1 MLNLHPDIFGND
13 LQLPKIAAFYMT
25 NNRTSQTLCK
35 PDCVRTL
42 YKIIMCEDS
51 EPEEPQ
57 RGIAYT
63 RSSIDGVQ
71 RRPPVRAKANIC

>member
-25 NNRTSQTLCK
+25 NNCTSQTLCK

-42 YKIIMCEDS
+42 CEIVMH
-51 EPEEPQ
+51 EENLKSLS
-57 RGIAYT
+57 A
-63 RSSIDGVQ
+63 
-71 RRPPVRAKANIC
+71 A

>member
-13 LQLPKIAAFYMT
+13 LQLPKITAFYMT

-35 PDCVRTL
+35 PDCVQTL
-42 YKIIMCEDS
+42 YKIIMSEDS

>member
-1 MLNLHPDIFGND
+1 MLNLHPDILAND

-25 NNRTSQTLCK
+25 NDRASQTLCK
-35 PDCVRTL
+35 PDCVPTV
-42 YKIIMCEDS
+42 YKIIMREDS

>member
-1 MLNLHPDIFGND
+1 MLNLHPDILAND

-35 PDCVRTL
+35 PDCVPTL

>member
-13 LQLPKIAAFYMT
+13 LQLPKITAFYMT

-35 PDCVRTL
+35 PDCVLTL
-42 YKIIMCEDS
+42 YKIIMREDS

-71 RRPPVRAKANIC
+71 RRPPVLAKANIC

>member
-13 LQLPKIAAFYMT
+13 LQLPKITAFYMT
-25 NNRTSQTLCK
+25 NNRASQTLCK
-35 PDCVRTL
+35 PDFVPTV
-42 YKIIMCEDS
+42 YKIIMREDS
-51 EPEEPQ
+51 EPEEPH